1 MTVKIV
7 TDSTCDLPEELR
19 QALDITVVPVY
30 IGYKGRT
37 YRDGIDIAP
46 DELYQKISESD
57 VPLTTSQPPPA
68 NFVDVYE
75 RLLKETDEILSIH
88 VTSKLSGIYNS
99 ALQARE
105 TISGKNRIEVMD
117 SASVSM
123 GLGLITLSAARM
135 AQSGASLVNVMDE
148 ARQAMSQV
156 HIWGIFDTLKYIL
169 QGGRLGKAKVLLGNL
184 INVKPMLTMRDGLI
198 QPTGFVRT
206 RLKGIDKLIDNF
218 KGFPDIGEVG
228 IVHSNNLDEARSLK
242 ARISSVIDR
251 SKIYI
256 SRLGP
261 ALGVH
266 GGPGTLIIA
275 MKEQAS
281 ISGNENQVLETN
293 RKLINLPSFHKP
305 RLNIATRQ

>member
-1 MTVKIV
+1 
-7 TDSTCDLPEELR
+7 
-19 QALDITVVPVY
+19 
-30 IGYKGRT
+30 
-37 YRDGIDIAP
+37 
-46 DELYQKISESD
+46 
-57 VPLTTSQPPPA
+57 
-68 NFVDVYE
+68 
-75 RLLKETDEILSIH
+75 
-88 VTSKLSGIYNS
+88 
-99 ALQARE
+99 
-105 TISGKNRIEVMD
+105 MD

-281 ISGNENQVLETN
+281 ISGNENQALETN
-293 RKLINLPSFHKP
+293 HKLINLPSFHKP